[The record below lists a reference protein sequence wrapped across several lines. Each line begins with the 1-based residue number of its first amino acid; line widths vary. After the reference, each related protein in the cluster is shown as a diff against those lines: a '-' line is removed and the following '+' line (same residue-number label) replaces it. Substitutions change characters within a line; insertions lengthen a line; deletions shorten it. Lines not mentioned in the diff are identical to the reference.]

1 MLIVCNNYGVY
12 IICHNGTKNIM
23 FQGYFKNGDSAE
35 FVFLT
40 CERLKLPP
48 ETRYLALEL
57 FDR

>member
-1 MLIVCNNYGVY
+1 
-12 IICHNGTKNIM
+12 M

-57 FDR
+57 FDRYVHKY